1 MTKTATTY
9 GSALYDLAKEEAF
22 CKDFLDQLQLIK
34 AVFEENPEYRKLLLE
49 PSIPKEERRKL
60 LDDAWQGRVHPY
72 VLNFMK
78 ILCDNGTIGQFG
90 DCVEAFR
97 KRYYADEGIMEVRAV
112 CAAELRQ
119 ELQDKLRD
127 KLARMT
133 GKKIRLTACVDT
145 NLIGGIRL
153 ELPDRQYDGSV
164 QHHLREI
171 ERLLQGSAV

>member
-1 MTKTATTY
+1 MTKTAKTY
-9 GSALYDLAKEEAF
+9 GGALYDLAKEEGLCEA
-22 CKDFLDQLQLIK
+22 LLNQLQLIA
-34 AVFEENPEYRKLLLE
+34 AVFDKNPEYRKLLLE
-49 PSIPKEERRKL
+49 PSVPKDERRGL

-112 CAAELRQ
+112 CAAQLRP
-119 ELQDKLRD
+119 ELQDKLRT

-133 GKKIRLTACVDT
+133 GKKILLTACVDT
-145 NLIGGIRL
+145 SLIGGIRL

-171 ERLLQGSAV
+171 ERLLQGASV

>member
-1 MTKTATTY
+1 MTKTAKTY
-9 GSALYDLAKEEAF
+9 GGALYDLAKEEAL
-22 CKDFLDQLQLIK
+22 CEELLGQLQLIA

-60 LDDAWQGRVHPY
+60 LDDAWQGKIHQY

-97 KRYYADEGIMEVRAV
+97 KRYHADEGIMEVRAV
-112 CAAELRQ
+112 CAAELRP
-119 ELQDKLRD
+119 ELQDKLRE
-127 KLARMT
+127 KLVRMT
-133 GKKIRLTACVDT
+133 GKKIELSACVDT
-145 NLIGGIRL
+145 SLVGGIRL